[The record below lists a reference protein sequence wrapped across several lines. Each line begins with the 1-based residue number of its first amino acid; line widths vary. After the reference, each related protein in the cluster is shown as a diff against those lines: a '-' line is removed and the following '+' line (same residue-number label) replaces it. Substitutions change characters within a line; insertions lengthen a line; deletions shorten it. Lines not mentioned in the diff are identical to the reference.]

1 MLLDYMKLIT
11 PAFHNPYHGHQQF
24 RFVTDSFIAGITESQ
39 NMAEGNSVRLFARLL
54 YSCSTC
60 GLPGSLSAKLI
71 SSQLNPC
78 IVRWAYSVSSARHL
92 ICLARTSVCQLILP
106 AYKDPSEGQACRS
119 VLPDPVSLVPTVRFL
134 RVLFVPSSKSPMKM
148 LNSISPVL
156 KPVALS

>member
-1 MLLDYMKLIT
+1 MFNLW
-11 PAFHNPYHGHQQF
+11 
-24 RFVTDSFIAGITESQ
+24 
-39 NMAEGNSVRLFARLL
+39 
-54 YSCSTC
+54 
-60 GLPGSLSAKLI
+60 SAKLI

-92 ICLARTSVCQLILP
+92 ICLARISICQPILP

-119 VLPDPVSLVPTVRFL
+119 VLPDPVNLVPTVRFL

-156 KPVALS
+156 KPVALSWPLVYKILTTTLWAWRCTKLLMQSTPPELGPNSAASNCIRAWLK